1 MTRGEAAQPAALCA
15 ARRRKLGE
23 LLGFV
28 LAFLLFNTPHVAL
41 QLSPRLR
48 RDLPCESQPATH
60 TWAVLSELS
69 TLLYGLLPL
78 MLLLTQGPVTKPLRV
93 MLRAR
98 AAARAAA
105 VQKRSHGAAE
115 THGAADTETNLLRA
129 EAPRSDHGTFAPRRG
144 EIGISQPTYTPGC
157 AEAAG
162 MGVAGVGAEAA

>member
-1 MTRGEAAQPAALCA
+1 
-15 ARRRKLGE
+15 
-23 LLGFV
+23 
-28 LAFLLFNTPHVAL
+28 
-41 QLSPRLR
+41 
-48 RDLPCESQPATH
+48 
-60 TWAVLSELS
+60 
-69 TLLYGLLPL
+69 
-78 MLLLTQGPVTKPLRV
+78 

-162 MGVAGVGAEAA
+162 MGVAGIGAEAAGVGVAAGPLPASPATTALRIWVGTWNLGNHAPPARMDGWLPDPSEGFDVVVVSAQVSK